1 MSISTSRTKSVGFIG
16 LGAMGAPMARWIASE
31 GYVVFGYDP
40 FPPPPDALRQVTL
53 VPSIADL
60 AARTTTIICMVSTP
74 DQARDVLMSPG
85 GAFDLLPEGAT
96 VLVMG
101 TFGPDVVRALD
112 AGALTSGVRLI
123 DAPVSGGVARAGK
136 GDLLIMTSARP
147 EDAEFGEEILG
158 TLGSTVRTVGDLPG
172 MGQVVKL
179 VNQLL
184 CGVHIAAAAE
194 ALALA
199 NHLGVDVRDTWETV
213 RRGAA
218 ASFMLADRGQRM
230 VNEEFDDPKSAV
242 DIFVKDMNM
251 VAAAAAAVGMDSRV
265 ALSAA
270 SVFEEARAA
279 GLGRKDDSSII
290 TRYL

>member
-1 MSISTSRTKSVGFIG
+1 
-16 LGAMGAPMARWIASE
+16 MGAPMARRIASE

-53 VPSIADL
+53 VSSIADL

-74 DQARDVLMSPG
+74 VQAREVLTGPG
-85 GAFDLLPEGAT
+85 GAFDLLPEGST

-101 TFGPDVVRALD
+101 TFGPDVVRGLD
-112 AGALTSGVRLI
+112 ASALRSGVRLI
-123 DAPVSGGVARAGK
+123 DAPVSGGVARADK

-147 EDAEFGEEILG
+147 EDAKFGEEILA

-218 ASFMLADRGQRM
+218 ASFMLDDRGLRM

-251 VAAAAAAVGMDSRV
+251 VAAAAAAVGMDARV
-265 ALSAA
+265 ARSAA
-270 SVFEEARAA
+270 SVFEEASAA
-279 GLGRKDDSSII
+279 GLGRQDDSSII
-290 TRYL
+290 TRY